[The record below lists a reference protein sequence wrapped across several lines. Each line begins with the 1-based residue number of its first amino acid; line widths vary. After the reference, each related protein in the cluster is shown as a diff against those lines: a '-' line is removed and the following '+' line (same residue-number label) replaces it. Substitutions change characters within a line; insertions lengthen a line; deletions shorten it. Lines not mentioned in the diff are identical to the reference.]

1 MKKFLCI
8 ILTALLCF
16 APSLTAFAAENE
28 GNILTLGTKDSTHA
42 VSDLLY
48 GVALEDVSFAGDG
61 GLSANL
67 INNGSFEDSDK
78 PENAWVFDHTAAMLS
93 KKDPLNEN
101 NPHYELLA
109 FDGTGT
115 LENLGYTEIYDYKSY
130 KYDDSSAQQ
139 GDMGFREKV
148 KYDFSCFVKN
158 VDFEG
163 TISVYINTRAN
174 KGSAVQ
180 ISTNGMGNTEW
191 TQLTA
196 TLTSKETADGSLVI
210 VFDGTGSLQFDYAT
224 LVPQDSYGFGKETW
238 KNVTLRAD
246 MVEAVKNLNP
256 SFIRFPGGTLVN
268 GSSAA
273 ELYNW
278 KNTIGKPSQ
287 RRQTQNV
294 RANAAGGRYY
304 VNSNSL
310 GYHEYF
316 QLCEDLNAAP
326 VPVVNAGIARQ
337 TESNYDDIIL
347 AHRKLG
353 MSANEW
359 KACLI
364 GEYGYSEKDE
374 KGMAEFT
381 SRIEE
386 LNIRSEDDFQKALGS
401 IALTPGTPEFDNYV
415 HDVLDLVEYARGDA
429 ETSYWG
435 ALRAANGHD
444 TPFNL
449 EYLAIGNQNRGE
461 YYFRNFAEIY
471 KAVHKEYPD
480 LKIIVSAG
488 EDFDGDEYDASRA
501 EINKS
506 FSDCIADEQYTISD
520 TQLLANGKRY
530 DSYDRD
536 GAGIMLG
543 GLDVYSENAGK
554 MITSSNMGTA
564 TAVGSFMTG
573 LERNSD
579 IVKMACLAPAFAKV
593 NANSADRGLVWFDS
607 QELALST
614 DYYTQLLFANNIGT
628 KYIDSSYSGSE
639 NISQSV
645 TVDENKKTLYIK
657 LVNSGTKERVTVSL
671 GGYKAS
677 AASMQSLSH
686 RFTSAPNEIGKQR
699 VAPTEEEIEIENE
712 DVVSVLLEGNSV
724 NVLRI
729 AYDGGSGDGFYT
741 IPKTISLETK
751 SYVPAKSVITVI
763 VLSVCLLGGM
773 IAGYIIYAK
782 VLSKRRK
789 NPGDRNRDNK
799 DKE

>member
-16 APSLTAFAAENE
+16 APSLTVLAAENE
-28 GNILTLGTKDSTHA
+28 GNILTLGTKDSTHE
-42 VSDLLY
+42 VSELLY

-67 INNGSFEDSDK
+67 INNGSFEDTEK
-78 PENAWVFDHTAAMLS
+78 PENGWVFDHTAAVLS
-93 KKDPLNEN
+93 KKDPLNKN
-101 NPHYELLA
+101 NTNYELLA
-109 FDGTGT
+109 FDGRGT
-115 LENLGYTEIYDYKSY
+115 LENLGYTEIYDYKSF
-130 KYDDSSAQQ
+130 KYDDSSAQK
-139 GDMGFREKV
+139 GDMGFREDV

-180 ISTNGMGNTEW
+180 ISTNGMGDTEW

-210 VFDGTGSLQFDYAT
+210 VFDGKGTLQFDFAS
-224 LVPQDSYGFGKETW
+224 LIPQDSYGYGKETW
-238 KNVTLRAD
+238 KNVNLRAD
-246 MVEAVKNLNP
+246 MVEAIKNLNP
-256 SFIRFPGGTLVN
+256 SFIRFPGGALVD
-268 GSSAA
+268 GSSTAQ
-273 ELYNW
+273 LYNW
-278 KNTIGKPSQ
+278 KNTIGKPSE
-287 RRQTQNV
+287 RKQTQNV
-294 RANAAGGRYY
+294 WANASGGRYY

-316 QLCEDLNAAP
+316 QLCEDLNSTP
-326 VPVVNAGIARQ
+326 VPVVNAGVARQ
-337 TESNYDDIIL
+337 TQSDYNDIML

-353 MSANEW
+353 MSDSEW

-364 GEYGYSEKDE
+364 SEFGYSEKDE

-381 SRIEE
+381 KRIDS
-386 LNIRSEDDFQKALGS
+386 LNIKTEDDYKEALS
-401 IALTPGTPEFDNYV
+401 SFILTPGTPAFDNYV

-429 ETSYWG
+429 NTSYWG

-444 TPFNL
+444 TPFDL
-449 EYLAIGNQNRGE
+449 RYLAIGNQNWGE

-480 LKIIVSAG
+480 LTIIVSSGAEDDG
-488 EDFDGDEYDASRA
+488 DDFDASWA
-501 EINKS
+501 EINKNYTK
-506 FSDCIADEQYTISD
+506 CIADEQFSVTDSW
-520 TQLLANGKRY
+520 LLSNNKRY

-536 GAGIMLG
+536 GAGVMLG
-543 GLDVYSENAGK
+543 GLDVYSENSGK
-554 MITSSNMGTA
+554 MITSVNMGTA
-564 TAVGSFMTG
+564 VAVGSFMTS
-573 LERNSD
+573 LERNSN

-607 QELALST
+607 QELALSA

-628 KYIDSSYSGSE
+628 KYVDSSFAGSG

-671 GGYKAS
+671 GNYKAS
-677 AASMQSLSH
+677 AASMQSMSH

-712 DVVSVLLEGNSV
+712 GVVSVLLEGNSV

-729 AYDGGSGDGFYT
+729 AYDGGSGDGFYS
-741 IPKTISLETK
+741 IPKTIDLETK

-789 NPGDRNRDNK
+789 NPR